1 MIGMKERVGTL
12 EMSSA
17 MIRSRVAIIEDA
29 MEIDPPVTDL
39 LEGDSTDSEYAD
51 VDDGGAMLVED
62 SEEERENI
70 VPPLPPVIWVATPHP
85 APVLRELILIED
97 PAPLYPGVEL
107 EGEDDAWYIPPT
119 MCHRIHAI
127 IKFCVHWVDPL
138 PEYVEEVRNNLLAGP
153 PREDLAADGSE
164 DEMWVALGVVHRLT
178 E

>member
-85 APVLRELILIED
+85 AP
-97 PAPLYPGVEL
+97 A
-107 EGEDDAWYIPPT
+107 
-119 MCHRIHAI
+119 CH
-127 IKFCVHWVDPL
+127 D
-138 PEYVEEVRNNLLAGP
+138 
-153 PREDLAADGSE
+153 
-164 DEMWVALGVVHRLT
+164 
-178 E
+178 